1 MTTCTFFQK
10 NSAGYIPLKKNG
22 TLKISV
28 IIPVYNC
35 HEFLDDC
42 LRSVTGQTYRNLE
55 IILVDDGSTDG
66 SEHLC
71 DVWKEKDNRII
82 VVHQANSGV
91 SAARNH
97 GLSLATGTLY
107 SFIDADDTLEA
118 DMYEFLVHLMLQYE
132 ADIAHCGYK
141 HIVEDEVRLVH
152 DTKEVYVQTSE
163 EALRCLVGGRLFV
176 GSLWNKLY
184 RAQVVQSIRFRE
196 DIRINEDILYNF
208 EAFRRAKKTV
218 FADDAKYHYIAHRSS
233 SACFVTPE
241 RKKTADT
248 CAVNQYIYSELQ
260 FSPLAEV
267 AVERYLRS
275 LSCYYRAC
283 MAVRDKDVQYKEI
296 VTEMCRVYNGCKKQ
310 SMSRTIKLTVFLIK
324 YFPHAY
330 GLIYAVYNKIRKPNW
345 EV

>member
-184 RAQVVQSIRFRE
+184 RAQVVQSIRLPE
-196 DIRINEDILYNF
+196 DIPINDDILYNF
-208 EAFRRAKKTV
+208 
-218 FADDAKYHYIAHRSS
+218 
-233 SACFVTPE
+233 
-241 RKKTADT
+241 
-248 CAVNQYIYSELQ
+248 
-260 FSPLAEV
+260 
-267 AVERYLRS
+267 
-275 LSCYYRAC
+275 
-283 MAVRDKDVQYKEI
+283 
-296 VTEMCRVYNGCKKQ
+296 
-310 SMSRTIKLTVFLIK
+310 
-324 YFPHAY
+324 
-330 GLIYAVYNKIRKPNW
+330 
-345 EV
+345 